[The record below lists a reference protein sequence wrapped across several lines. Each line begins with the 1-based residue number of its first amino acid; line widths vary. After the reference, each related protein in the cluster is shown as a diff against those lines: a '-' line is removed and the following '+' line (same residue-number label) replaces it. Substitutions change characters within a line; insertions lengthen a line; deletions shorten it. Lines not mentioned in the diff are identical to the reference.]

1 MAYPLKAGKN
11 FIPNKNRFNFETSS
25 GSKVNIFLLSNSFEY
40 DIELIKSVPPPR
52 SEYSHILIP
61 HKVDSNI
68 NGTPFHYNDDANSIL
83 RKENIVKNDNK
94 IIPKLTF
101 VNHKNNLNMKATAKN
116 IYIPIS
122 DVLKKV
128 QPIIRNMKSD
138 NIRKMIFDIFDKL
151 MKFEGVPSVNLN
163 VLLIDADRFNLY
175 KDYNNDALFKSD
187 LINALMM
194 AYINNPINQ
203 IKKLNWVIIFRTKE
217 CDYKFNT
224 SKFNTNEVELMKDM
238 MFKIGKESIIN
249 NSELNDSY
257 GDSIDSFESTNN
269 EVTQS
274 DIEDIQKLYIDGDIN
289 PQSVLKGKSI
299 NDIKN
304 SISAIKNKLGEN
316 VLNNNT
322 NDNGDESNDNKDSLY
337 KAKSFNINTELL
349 SRIHGI
355 KTNKD
360 LLNNYDKISNELL
373 SNANSDNQVESRII
387 NDASKRLAKIAKP
400 IDPINSLNTITS
412 PRELKMKSI
421 NAQIK
426 LKNINLNTVDSVID
440 IPVPDAVVPN
450 GITTTNDGVAKGSK
464 FASVTKAYEE
474 NMLEQDLVSAFM
486 QLGNLPDGYTVEDI
500 EVTDVSTVIT
510 LMDNWK
516 VSLKSKS
523 TGSKSVINVRIPK
536 VYNSRFLNNGTWY
549 TIQKQDF
556 PIPIMKIN
564 KREVMLTSNMNKI
577 TVSRFDT
584 RSLLHVGMFIKTLSK
599 ILNEDGSNKY
609 ISIGSSVST
618 NAQFMS
624 TVEFDEYSKKY
635 VSFIN
640 PEAECEIYFNRKTCL
655 EKFGFVTVSEDEFC
669 CGMIN
674 KVPVVLN
681 TETGL
686 TRQNTTLTEMMLSTL
701 PIEIQNEYHR
711 IKPGKLSMH
720 AECRVNRMSIPL
732 GICIAGWEGFSSLLK
747 KSGCKYKFV
756 DKSFSDPKYLLFRF
770 KDRIIAIEDTL
781 PNQLLFNGFY
791 RINTKSYTIDEFDST
806 LFDMDSVWIDIFNQL
821 FFKLYSNLTPFLT
834 TYHFF
839 VDSITKEVCNHYN
852 IPDNLIDMLIYSA
865 KLLADN
871 SYSNENHSSFYRIRS
886 TEIIPAIL
894 HRLLGLTISSNIHR
908 MGSGSKGNSTLQ
920 FNPNSLMKEL
930 MELQTVKTM
939 SALNPYTDLHSMEVI
954 SRKGVMGLNN
964 DKSFSLNKRSFDPS
978 NIGKYGISSSND
990 KNVGIN
996 RQLCVDPK
1004 IDSVRGYTSLTDAN
1018 DTQFTD
1024 LQLASF
1030 TDLLTPGTI
1039 SRDDSIRTTI
1049 ADSQTGHQV
1058 AVDDAEPVIVSNG
1071 MDEIAAAYTSDQF
1084 SVLAEDDGDVID
1096 DEDGF
1101 MIIRYKNGKQKAINI
1116 GNRFAANSSSG
1127 FYVNNQLESNF
1138 QKGDSFKKNDI
1149 LAYHPKFFNKD
1160 AFGQIRMNV
1169 GPLLKVAF
1177 MGTYATYEDAG
1188 IITANASKR
1197 LMTKLT
1203 MKQTI
1208 KLDAMDNV
1216 EKIAQIGDEIEIGD
1230 PLVVFGLGD
1239 TGDKSVDNFLRAF
1252 QTDSSASSMLDNAKR
1267 VIKSDHAGTVVDVK
1281 MYTTKSM
1288 DRLSP
1293 SLFEIFDTYFKNNIR
1308 KRKILDKY
1316 DKSKSVY
1323 KLGTLYDEPTEPLS
1337 GQTIKAQTC
1346 DIMIEI
1352 YIEHEDEMSVGD
1364 KAVAFGAMKQIVS
1377 ETIEPGLEPYSQN
1390 RPEEEVSMFV
1400 SSASILKRMV
1410 PSLILTASANKCHIE
1425 LKRQIR
1431 EIWES

>member
-1 MAYPLKAGKN
+1 MAYPLKTGKN

-25 GSKVNIFLLSNSFEY
+25 GSKVNIFLLSDSFEY

-52 SEYSHILIP
+52 NTYSHILIP
-61 HKVDSNI
+61 NKVDCNI
-68 NGTPFHYNDDANSIL
+68 NGTPFHYMENTNKML
-83 RKENIVKNDNK
+83 KKESIVKNDNK

-101 VNHKNNLNMKATAKN
+101 VDHKNNLNTKLTAKN

-122 DVLKKV
+122 DVLIKA
-128 QPIIRNMKSD
+128 QPIIRKMKSED
-138 NIRKMIFDIFDKL
+138 MRKMIFDIFDKL
-151 MKFEGVPSVNLN
+151 MKFEGVPDVNLN
-163 VLLIDADRFNLY
+163 VLLIDTNRFNLY
-175 KDYNNDALFKSD
+175 KEYNNDGLFKSD
-187 LINALMM
+187 IINSLMM
-194 AYINNPINQ
+194 AYMNNPINR
-203 IKKLNWVIIFRTKE
+203 IKKLNWMIIFRTKE

-224 SKFNTNEVELMKDM
+224 SKFTTEEVELMKDM
-238 MFKIGKESIIN
+238 MFKIGKESYVN
-249 NSELNDSY
+249 DSELNDSY
-257 GDSIDSFESTNN
+257 GDSIDSFESNDN
-269 EVTQS
+269 EVAGS
-274 DIEDIQKLYIDGDIN
+274 DIEDIQKLYTNNDN
-289 PQSVLKGKSI
+289 PQTIIKGKSI
-299 NDIKN
+299 NNIKN
-304 SISAIKNKLGEN
+304 SIDAIKNKLGEN
-316 VLNNNT
+316 VLNSNM
-322 NDNGDESNDNKDSLY
+322 NDNGDDESDNRDSLY

-355 KTNKD
+355 RTNKD
-360 LLNNYDKISNELL
+360 LLNNYNKISNEL
-373 SNANSDNQVESRII
+373 SSDTNPNNQVESRIM
-387 NDASKRLAKIAKP
+387 NDASKRLAKIAQP
-400 IDPINSLNTITS
+400 INDVNSLNTVTS

-426 LKNINLNTVDSVID
+426 LKNISLNTVDSVID
-440 IPVPDAVVPN
+440 MPVPDPIVPN
-450 GITTTNDGVAKGSK
+450 GVTTTNDGVAKGSK

-486 QLGNLPDGYTVEDI
+486 QLGNLPDGYTVENI
-500 EVTDVSTVIT
+500 EVTDVSTVLT

-523 TGSKSVINVRIPK
+523 NGSKSVINVRIPK

-584 RSLLHVGMFIKTLSK
+584 RSLLHVGMFVKTLSK
-599 ILNEDGSNKY
+599 ALNEDGSNKY
-609 ISIGSSVST
+609 ITIGSSVSV
-618 NAQFMS
+618 NSQFMS
-624 TVEFDEYSKKY
+624 TIEFDEYAKKY

-640 PEAECEIYFNRKTCL
+640 PESECEIYFNRKTCL

-686 TRQNTTLTEMMLSTL
+686 TRQNTTLTETMLSTL
-701 PIEIQNEYHR
+701 PVEIQNEYHK

-720 AECRVNRMSIPL
+720 AECRVNGMNIPL
-732 GICIAGWEGFSSLLK
+732 GVCIAGWEGFSSLLK
-747 KSGCKYKFV
+747 KSGCKYQFV
-756 DKSFSDPKYLLFRF
+756 DKSFSDPKYLLLRF
-770 KDRIIAIEDTL
+770 KDKTIAIEDTL
-781 PNQLLFNGFY
+781 TNQLLFNGFY
-791 RINTKSYTIDEFDST
+791 RINTKAYTIDEFDST

-894 HRLLGLTISSNIHR
+894 HRLLAFAISANVHR

-964 DKSFSLNKRSFDPS
+964 DKSYSLNKRSFDPS

-990 KNVGIN
+990 NNVGIN

-1004 IDSVRGYTSLTDAN
+1004 IDSVRGYTSLTDAR

-1096 DEDGF
+1096 NEDGF
-1101 MIIRYKNGKQKAINI
+1101 MIIKYKNGKQKAINI
-1116 GNRFAANSSSG
+1116 GDRFAANSSSG
-1127 FYVNNQLESNF
+1127 FYVNNKLESNF

-1160 AFGQIRMNV
+1160 AFGHIRMNI
-1169 GPLLKVAF
+1169 GPMLKVAF

-1208 KLDAMDNV
+1208 KLDATDNV
-1216 EKIAQIGDEIEIGD
+1216 EKVVQVGDEIEIGD
-1230 PLVVFGLGD
+1230 PLIVFGLGD
-1239 TGDKSVDNFLRAF
+1239 TGDKAVDNFLKAF
-1252 QTDSSASSMLDNAKR
+1252 QTDSSPTSMLDNAKR
-1267 VIKSDHAGTVVDVK
+1267 IIKSDHAGTVVDVK

-1337 GQTIKAQTC
+1337 GQTIKGQTC

-1352 YIEHEDEMSVGD
+1352 YIEHDDEMSVGD